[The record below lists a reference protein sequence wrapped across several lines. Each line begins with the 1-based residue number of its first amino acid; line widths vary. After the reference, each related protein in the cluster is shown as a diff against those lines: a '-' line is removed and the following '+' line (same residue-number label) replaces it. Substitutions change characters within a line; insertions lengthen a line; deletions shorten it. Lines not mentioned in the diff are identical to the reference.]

1 MIRQERPTFYFLGV
15 TTGSSAGQKV
25 FPRWAE
31 HLGLNGAQ
39 LVGVDLPLQADRAA
53 YRAFV
58 QQIKAD
64 PLSLGALITSHK
76 IDLMRAAADLFDL
89 FTPAATLCDEIS
101 CIYKRGG
108 QLIADVVEIDS
119 FQVAL
124 TSWLGAGYFAR
135 RRTELLCLGA
145 GGAATALLAYLGTVA
160 ALADRP
166 VTFTLVDRDPERLAH
181 KEGLL
186 ARLPPLNFV
195 IKLVEVGAGEP
206 LDGLVTGLPAG
217 SLIVNATG
225 MGKDLPGSPLSEA
238 VQWPLEAAVWELNY
252 RGELLFLHQA
262 GRQMNARRLQLQD
275 GWTLFCAGWAASV
288 GRVFDQPLLG
298 DPFATLCDLART
310 AVAR

>member
-1 MIRQERPTFYFLGV
+1 MIPQERPTFYFLGV

-31 HLGLNGAQ
+31 YLGLTGAQ
-39 LVGVDLPLQADRAA
+39 LVGVDLPLQADQAA

-76 IDLMRAAADLFDL
+76 IDLMRAAADLFDV

-101 CIYKRGG
+101 CIYKRNG

-119 FQVAL
+119 FRVAL
-124 TSWLGAGYFAR
+124 TGWLGADYFGR

-160 ALADRP
+160 APADRP
-166 VTFTLVDRDPERLAH
+166 TIVTLVDRDPARLAH

-195 IKLVEVGAGEP
+195 IKLVEAGADEP
-206 LDGLVTGLPAG
+206 LDDLVEGLPAG

-225 MGKDLPGSPLSEA
+225 MGKDRPGSPLSDS
-238 VQWPLEAAVWELNY
+238 VIWPLEAAIWELNY
-252 RGELLFLHQA
+252 RGDLQFLHQA
-262 GRQMNARRLQLQD
+262 GRRMNDRALQLQD

-288 GRVFDQPLLG
+288 GRVFAQPLLG
-298 DPFATLCDLART
+298 EPFTKLCDLARA